1 MPTKTTKSR
10 TSKTSTK
17 KSAFKFRWWMGLGL
31 VVLVALIGVL
41 VVRFSHA
48 GAVVLANPA
57 GCPRVTLT
65 QAHSKGAATSG
76 LACLQT
82 QRINYVQDVNISP
95 GYANFHLFVRNGA
108 PVMVAQVNSGGAA
121 MYYSHSLPDGIS
133 SNDLDQQAPS
143 AYPVPSTGVVH
154 IAFGKS
160 DAHSLEILN
169 ALGAVQRRMSVQGV
183 DEVNV
188 GTDAM
193 VPGTYV
199 FRCIGADGGVSFPK
213 VRPFI
218 VGCDGF
224 SRPAGREKPST
235 GPRLPST
242 PSSHEKKQV
251 HRTADRRDAQA
262 A

>member
-17 KSAFKFRWWMGLGL
+17 KSGFKFRWWMGLGL

-95 GYANFHLFVRNGA
+95 GGIATYCAWGRYYGDAYVKLGVAGPGVPYTNG
-108 PVMVAQVNSGGAA
+108 PHSGWEYHPA
-121 MYYSHSLPDGIS
+121 
-133 SNDLDQQAPS
+133 
-143 AYPVPSTGVVH
+143 
-154 IAFGKS
+154 S
-160 DAHSLEILN
+160 DAKVTGYGAQWNSTPNN
-169 ALGAVQRRMSVQGV
+169 AAPGGGSQLLACVRANSTNVRQI
-183 DEVNV
+183 DYEVNTATNSLV
-188 GTDAM
+188 LWDYIT
-193 VPGTYV
+193 
-199 FRCIGADGGVSFPK
+199 VSD
-213 VRPFI
+213 I
-218 VGCDGF
+218 
-224 SRPAGREKPST
+224 
-235 GPRLPST
+235 
-242 PSSHEKKQV
+242 Q
-251 HRTADRRDAQA
+251 
-262 A
+262 